1 MSRNV
6 KIQNLIQKS
15 WFILQKQFNSVWKR
29 LDRKC
34 YKSTSDHDSIIQDK
48 NKLAGNLSQKLTILL
63 QKIYKSFWKL
73 VGNVMEQIINLL
85 YQEWILSL
93 RLARTEGKQI
103 GWECLNREGGKRWRS
118 RAFRDQI
125 SWKMRYLSMR
135 SLIFSSQLSWIG
147 NKSVRELK
155 KVANASLSNSCAFFI
170 LLKGVISYF
179 W

>member
-1 MSRNV
+1 
-6 KIQNLIQKS
+6 
-15 WFILQKQFNSVWKR
+15 
-29 LDRKC
+29 
-34 YKSTSDHDSIIQDK
+34 
-48 NKLAGNLSQKLTILL
+48 
-63 QKIYKSFWKL
+63 
-73 VGNVMEQIINLL
+73 MEQMINLL
-85 YQEWILSL
+85 YQEWVLSL

-125 SWKMRYLSMR
+125 SWKMRYLSVR

-155 KVANASLSNSCAFFI
+155 KWPKPIYPTLVHFSSFWKAWSHTFDKGKILSLISPLKMSYCKIISIRVEISLTFSDIGQILESSNFPTRR
-170 LLKGVISYF
+170 LTRTRL